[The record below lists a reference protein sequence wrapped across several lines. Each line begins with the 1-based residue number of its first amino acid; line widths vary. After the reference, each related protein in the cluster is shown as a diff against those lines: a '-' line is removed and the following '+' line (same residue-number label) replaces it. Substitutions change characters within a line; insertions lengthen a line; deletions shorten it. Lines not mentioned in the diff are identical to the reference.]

1 MLTAQFIIKDS
12 MFDAKNQV
20 IFLKWAIFLALGFLD
35 VENFYKFFILT
46 FFFSEFS
53 TNNKLL
59 KNNSTACE

>member
-35 VENFYKFFILT
+35 VENFLSLIHI
-46 FFFSEFS
+46 
-53 TNNKLL
+53 
-59 KNNSTACE
+59 